1 MVSAFGLGPTGVCCG
16 ETPHVGL
23 GPHPLVVRR

>member
-1 MVSAFGLGPTGVCCG
+1 MQYHCALGEYYVCVVV

-23 GPHPLVVRR
+23 GPHPLVAR